1 MVAGHDDIR
10 PPERDRCSVMALL
23 DLSQDSSERSFLL
36 QRVQPAMAGLM
47 DGSLST
53 LAPIF
58 AVALATHQPHY
69 AFFAGLASAIGA
81 GVSMGFLG
89 RSVGHRRPDWSR

>member
-1 MVAGHDDIR
+1 MAGNSDTRPAVLGKDHGHD
-10 PPERDRCSVMALL
+10 
-23 DLSQDSSERSFLL
+23 ERSFLL

-58 AVALATHQPHY
+58 AVALATRQPHY
-69 AFFAGLASAIGA
+69 AFFAGLAVRDRRGREH
-81 GVSMGFLG
+81 GLLG
-89 RSVGHRRPDWSR
+89 RSFGHRRPDRSR